1 MRVLCRQKA
10 GRTIVVGRSTFIFD
24 SHGVCEIK
32 MGGYDFM
39 RDLKGLLMMT
49 GMRLMD
55 DSEVVKAPEPAPA
68 VVEAPAPPAPPEPAP
83 APRPEPKEESSSTPV
98 TILDMSDVDKVKE
111 DKPKKKKIKRKRAS
125 KKETD

>member
-55 DSEVVKAPEPAPA
+55 DGEVVKAPEPAPA
-68 VVEAPAPPAPPEPAP
+68 VVEAPAPPEPAP

>member
-68 VVEAPAPPAPPEPAP
+68 VVEAPAPPEPAP